1 MRTTGK
7 RYPVLLMTAVLAAA
21 ISGCGGGSSTKTDTD
36 IGMTGGTDTG
46 MTGGTDTGMTGGTD
60 TGMTG
65 GDQPLAVPDSMARS
79 TTTPVYATSADT
91 FDSAGPETRFPALS
105 AVLVR
110 DFGAS
115 TVTLEDAPLDSR
127 ADFSIAD
134 GGVAATGDGE
144 TVLTFVLE
152 DGEEVS
158 IPFTSDDFDETFD
171 TWIKEVDGETFEFWY
186 WDRSFRHFA
195 VVATESPGDEGESF
209 WANSTFGART
219 PLAAMP
225 AGTATYFGRAR
236 ADSWPDDAPSGGRP
250 TRQRIRGDLRL
261 TANFANSTLDGR
273 VTGIEVRKGGESQWS
288 DWPDT
293 TYFSIGDGKIV
304 DGQFTATLTGEDS
317 NANAAMDESL
327 DGYEGDVLG
336 EFYGPAAE
344 EVGGVFTATR
354 DDDNRALVGWLGGGH
369 FNPGRLAGSPRT
381 PVSVGVNR
389 DFNASTSQLTDAASV
404 TAVES
409 DGADGFYVTYMIDGA
424 AERVHLP
431 VSGYDRS
438 ENVYNKVGPPDY
450 GIWQDARSYLASSE
464 FDYLSVNGWYYW
476 SYETEADG
484 SRTTLD
490 TSRGHMV
497 YGDATANMPASTA
510 QYAGRAYLNGW
521 SRTNPGTGARERFE
535 GSLALTADFDGG
547 TIGGS
552 LENWRVRGPG
562 ESGYSN
568 VDAEIVVQNGTITNN
583 QLSAELTGMR
593 DAADF
598 TGNMTGQFF
607 GPDAAEVG
615 GVIDGESTDSV
626 FEGWFGGKKQ

>member
-1 MRTTGK
+1 MRPDSL

-21 ISGCGGGSSTKTDTD
+21 ISGCGGGGSTKTDT
-36 IGMTGGTDTG
+36 GTGTTEGSEPGRPTETL
-46 MTGGTDTGMTGGTD
+46 T
-60 TGMTG
+60 
-65 GDQPLAVPDSMARS
+65 VPASMGRS
-79 TTTPVYATSADT
+79 TATPVYATSADT

-105 AVLVR
+105 ALIVR

-115 TVTLEDAPLDSR
+115 TVTLEDTPLDGQVS
-127 ADFSIAD
+127 FSVTDDDDA
-134 GGVAATGDGE
+134 VAGDE
-144 TVLTFVLE
+144 EIVVTFVFD
-152 DGEEVS
+152 DGEELE
-158 IPFTSDDFDETFD
+158 IELTSDDYNEMYG
-171 TWIKEVDGETFEFWY
+171 TWIKEVDGETFDFWF
-186 WDRSFRHFA
+186 WNQSFRHFS
-195 VVATESPGDEGESF
+195 VVATEAPGDEGERF

-219 PLAAMP
+219 APAAMP
-225 AGTATYFGRAR
+225 SGTATYLGRAR
-236 ADSWPDDAPSGGRP
+236 ADSWPDDAPSGGVP
-250 TRQRIRGDLRL
+250 TRQRIAGDLRL

-273 VTGIEVRKGGESQWS
+273 ITGIEVRRGGESQWS

-293 TYFSIGDGKIV
+293 TYFSIDDGSIV

-317 NANAAMDESL
+317 NENAAMDESL

-344 EVGGVFTATR
+344 EVGAVFTATR
-354 DDDNRALVGWLGGGH
+354 DDDNRALVGWLGGEQ
-369 FNPGRLAGSPRT
+369 FNPGRHAGFART

-389 DFNASTSQLTDAASV
+389 DFNASTSQLTGAASV

-431 VSGYDRS
+431 ASGYDPS
-438 ENVYNKVGPPDY
+438 ENVYDKVGPPDY
-450 GIWQDARSYLASSE
+450 GIWQHYDTRSYFASAE

-476 SYETEADG
+476 NYETETDG
-484 SRTTLD
+484 SRTTLA

-497 YGDATANMPASTA
+497 YGEATANMPAGTA
-510 QYAGRAYLNGW
+510 DYAGRVFMNGW
-521 SRTNPGTGARERFE
+521 SRTDPSSGSGRSRYN

-552 LENWRVRGPG
+552 LGDWRVQGPG
-562 ESGYSN
+562 ESGNSN
-568 VDAEIVVQNGTITNN
+568 VDAEIVVQNGTITNS
-583 QLSAELTGMR
+583 QLSAELAGMR

-598 TGNMTGQFF
+598 TGNMAGQFF